1 MGISPEYT
9 GSACNFWAMYDN
21 NIQYVGGTIQT
32 LSKKLDMG
40 KTLKYSYPILEEG
53 LFNPFNFS
61 MQAVEKTITSMPEL
75 IDDIDRCI
83 LNAIEPNGMKLIRHS
98 KMKDF
103 NVEIVKQF
111 YENNIDL
118 KNVTKRNLEKF

>member
-1 MGISPEYT
+1 
-9 GSACNFWAMYDN
+9 
-21 NIQYVGGTIQT
+21 
-32 LSKKLDMG
+32 
-40 KTLKYSYPILEEG
+40 
-53 LFNPFNFS
+53 
-61 MQAVEKTITSMPEL
+61 
-75 IDDIDRCI
+75 
-83 LNAIEPNGMKLIRHS
+83 MKLIRHS